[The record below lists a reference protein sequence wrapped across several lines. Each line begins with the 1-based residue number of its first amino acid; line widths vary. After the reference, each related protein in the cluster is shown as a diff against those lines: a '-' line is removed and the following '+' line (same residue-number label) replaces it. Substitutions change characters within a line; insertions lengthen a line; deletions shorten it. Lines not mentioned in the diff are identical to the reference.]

1 MSEKILVPVLGES
14 ITEATVSKWLK
25 NEGDKVEADEPIVE
39 LETEDSAE
47 DKEADAAVENVSEEE
62 EKKAKKE
69 DELEDYSKG
78 VQKRIAT
85 LTKKM
90 REQERAAN
98 SAYEYAQSLQAENQ
112 KLKQSSTQ
120 LNKNYLTEAQNRLNS
135 QRAQANAVLKNAYQE
150 QDWDKVTKAQSI
162 LDKITVEESRLAN
175 TTPVKVEQPTI
186 YQNYQAPSQMQ
197 ASVQQPAQ
205 PDPAAEDWASK
216 NEWFGEDETMN
227 LAAFN
232 IHRKLVEE
240 EGFDTSDATYY
251 DEIDKRIRTEF
262 PHKFSTGDEVKSN
275 GKMQQNVAPA
285 GRSDS
290 SGRKRQVKLSASE
303 VQMAKRL
310 NVPLSEYAKYIK
322 R

>member
-1 MSEKILVPVLGES
+1 MQEPEMNEELQQDSIEDGE
-14 ITEATVSKWLK
+14 
-25 NEGDKVEADEPIVE
+25 IVE
-39 LETEDSAE
+39 LETEESAE
-47 DKEADAAVENVSEEE
+47 DKEADAVVENVSEEE
-62 EKKAKKE
+62 EKKVKKE

-112 KLKQSSTQ
+112 QLKQSSTQ
-120 LNKNYLTEAQNRLNS
+120 LNKNYLSEAQNRLNS

-150 QDWDKVTKAQSI
+150 QDWDKVTKAQGI
-162 LDKITVEESRLAN
+162 LDKITVEESKLAN
-175 TTPVKVEQPTI
+175 TTPVQVEQPTN
-186 YQNYQAPSQMQ
+186 YQNYQAPMQ
-197 ASVQQPAQ
+197 QQAPVQQQAQ

-216 NEWFGEDETMN
+216 NEWFGEDETMT

-232 IHRKLVEE
+232 IHRKLIEE
-240 EGFDTSDATYY
+240 EGFDTSDTTYY

-275 GKMQQNVAPA
+275 NKMQQNVASV

-310 NVPLSEYAKYIK
+310 NVPLGEYAKYIK

>member
-1 MSEKILVPVLGES
+1 MLEPEVNEEIQQES
-14 ITEATVSKWLK
+14 IE
-25 NEGDKVEADEPIVE
+25 EGQIVE
-39 LETEDSAE
+39 LEAE
-47 DKEADAAVENVSEEE
+47 ESSDEAADAAIEEVPVEEV
-62 EKKAKKE
+62 KKE
-69 DELEDYSKG
+69 EELEDYSKG

-98 SAYEYAQSLQAENQ
+98 SAYEYAQALQAENQ
-112 KLKQSSTQ
+112 NLKQSSTQ
-120 LNKNYLTEAQNRLNS
+120 LNKNYLSEAQNRLNS
-135 QRAQANAVLKNAYQE
+135 QRAQANSVLKTAYQD
-150 QDWDKVTKAQSI
+150 QDWDKVTKAQGI
-162 LDKITVEESRLAN
+162 LDKITVEESKLAN
-175 TTPVKVEQPTI
+175 TKPVAVEQPTN
-186 YQNYQAPSQMQ
+186 YQNYQAPMQ
-197 ASVQQPAQ
+197 QQAPVQQQAK
-205 PDPAAEDWASK
+205 PDPEAEDWAGK
-216 NEWFGEDETMN
+216 NTWFGEDETMT

-232 IHRKLVEE
+232 IHRKLIEE
-240 EGFDTSDATYY
+240 EGFDTSDPTYY

-275 GKMQQNVAPA
+275 SKMQQNVAPA

>member
-1 MSEKILVPVLGES
+1 MQEPEMNEELQQEPIEDGE
-14 ITEATVSKWLK
+14 
-25 NEGDKVEADEPIVE
+25 IVE
-39 LETEDSAE
+39 LEAE
-47 DKEADAAVENVSEEE
+47 ESSDDKESEVAIENVSEQEN
-62 EKKAKKE
+62 KQVKKE

-112 KLKQSSTQ
+112 QLKQSSTQ
-120 LNKNYLTEAQNRLNS
+120 LNKNYLSEAQNRLNS

-150 QDWDKVTKAQSI
+150 QDWDKVTKAQGI
-162 LDKITVEESRLAN
+162 LDKITVEESRLVN
-175 TTPVKVEQPTI
+175 SKPVQVEQTTS
-186 YQNYQAPSQMQ
+186 YQNYQAPIQQQ
-197 ASVQQPAQ
+197 APVQQPAK
-205 PDPAAEDWASK
+205 PDPEAENWASK
-216 NEWFGEDETMN
+216 NEWFGEDETMT

-232 IHRKLVEE
+232 IHRKLIEE
-240 EGFDTSDATYY
+240 EGFDTSDTTYY

-275 GKMQQNVAPA
+275 SKMQQNVAPA

-310 NVPLSEYAKYIK
+310 NVPLGEYAKYIK

>member
-1 MSEKILVPVLGES
+1 MLEPEVNEEIQQES
-14 ITEATVSKWLK
+14 IE
-25 NEGDKVEADEPIVE
+25 EGQIVE
-39 LETEDSAE
+39 LEAE
-47 DKEADAAVENVSEEE
+47 ESSDEAADAAIEEVPVEEV
-62 EKKAKKE
+62 KKE
-69 DELEDYSKG
+69 EELEDYSKG

-98 SAYEYAQSLQAENQ
+98 SAYEYAQALQAENQ
-112 KLKQSSTQ
+112 NLKQSSTQ
-120 LNKNYLTEAQNRLNS
+120 LNKNYLSEAQNRLNS
-135 QRAQANAVLKNAYQE
+135 QRAQANAVLKNAYQD
-150 QDWDKVTKAQSI
+150 QDWDKVTKAQGI
-162 LDKITVEESRLAN
+162 LDKITVEESKLAN
-175 TTPVKVEQPTI
+175 TKSVAVEQPTN
-186 YQNYQAPSQMQ
+186 YQNYQAPMQ
-197 ASVQQPAQ
+197 QQAPVQQQAK
-205 PDPAAEDWASK
+205 PDPEAEDWAGK
-216 NEWFGEDETMN
+216 NTWFGEDETMT

-232 IHRKLVEE
+232 IHRKLIEE
-240 EGFDTSDATYY
+240 EGFDTSDSTYY

-275 GKMQQNVAPA
+275 SKMQQNVAPA

>member
-1 MSEKILVPVLGES
+1 MLEPEVNEEIQQES
-14 ITEATVSKWLK
+14 IE
-25 NEGDKVEADEPIVE
+25 EGQIVE
-39 LETEDSAE
+39 LEAE
-47 DKEADAAVENVSEEE
+47 ESSDEAADAVIEEVPVEEV
-62 EKKAKKE
+62 KKE
-69 DELEDYSKG
+69 EELEDYSKG

-98 SAYEYAQSLQAENQ
+98 SAYEYAQALQAENQ
-112 KLKQSSTQ
+112 NLKQSSTQ
-120 LNKNYLTEAQNRLNS
+120 LNKNYLSEAQNRLNS
-135 QRAQANAVLKNAYQE
+135 QRAQANAVLKNAYQD
-150 QDWDKVTKAQSI
+150 QDWDKVTKAQGI
-162 LDKITVEESRLAN
+162 LDKITVEESKLAN
-175 TTPVKVEQPTI
+175 TKSVAVEQPTN
-186 YQNYQAPSQMQ
+186 YQNYQAPMQ
-197 ASVQQPAQ
+197 QQAPVQQQAK
-205 PDPAAEDWASK
+205 PDPEAEDWAGK
-216 NEWFGEDETMN
+216 NTWFGEDETMT

-232 IHRKLVEE
+232 IHRKLIEE
-240 EGFDTSDATYY
+240 EGFDTSDPTYY

-275 GKMQQNVAPA
+275 SKMQQNVAPA

>member
-1 MSEKILVPVLGES
+1 MPEPEMNEELQQPIEDGE
-14 ITEATVSKWLK
+14 
-25 NEGDKVEADEPIVE
+25 IVE
-39 LETEDSAE
+39 LEAEEVSE
-47 DKEADAAVENVSEEE
+47 DKEALAAVEDVSVEED
-62 EKKAKKE
+62 KQVKKE

-98 SAYEYAQSLQAENQ
+98 SAYEYAQALQAENQ
-112 KLKQSSTQ
+112 NLKQSSTQ
-120 LNKNYLTEAQNRLNS
+120 ANKNYLSEAQNRLTS
-135 QRAQANAVLKNAYQE
+135 QRAQANAVLKSAYQE
-150 QDWDKVTKAQSI
+150 QDWDKVTKAQGI
-162 LDKITVEESRLAN
+162 LDKITVEESKLAN
-175 TTPVKVEQPTI
+175 SKPVVEQAQPN
-186 YQNYQAPSQMQ
+186 NYQTYQQPMQQQQQQM
-197 ASVQQPAQ
+197 VQQQAQ
-205 PDPAAEDWASK
+205 PDPDAEQWADK
-216 NEWFGEDETMN
+216 NEWFGQDETMT

-232 IHRKLVEE
+232 IHRKLIEE
-240 EGFDTSDATYY
+240 EGFDTSDSTYY
-251 DEIDKRIRTEF
+251 DEIDQRIRTEF
-262 PHKFSTGDEVKSN
+262 PHKFSTGDEVNSN
-275 GKMQQNVAPA
+275 SKMQQNVAPA

>member
-1 MSEKILVPVLGES
+1 MLESEVNEEIQQEVIEDGE
-14 ITEATVSKWLK
+14 
-25 NEGDKVEADEPIVE
+25 IVE
-39 LETEDSAE
+39 LDAE
-47 DKEADAAVENVSEEE
+47 ESSDDEAKAAIDDISVEEE
-62 EKKAKKE
+62 QQVKKE

-78 VQKRIAT
+78 VKKRIAT

-98 SAYEYAQSLQAENQ
+98 SAYEYAQSLQVENQ
-112 KLKQSSTQ
+112 NLKQSSTQ
-120 LNKNYLTEAQNRLNS
+120 LNKNYLSEAQNRLNS
-135 QRAQANAVLKNAYQE
+135 QRAQANAVLKNAYQD
-150 QDWDKVTKAQSI
+150 QDWDKVTKAQGI
-162 LDKITVEESRLAN
+162 LDKITVEESKLAN
-175 TTPVKVEQPTI
+175 SKPVVEQPT
-186 YQNYQAPSQMQ
+186 NYQTYQQPMQQQQQQM
-197 ASVQQPAQ
+197 VQQQ
-205 PDPAAEDWASK
+205 TEPDPDAEQWADK
-216 NEWFGEDETMN
+216 NEWFGQDETMT
-227 LAAFN
+227 LTAFN
-232 IHRKLVEE
+232 IHRKLIEE
-240 EGFDTSDATYY
+240 EGFDTSDPAYY

-275 GKMQQNVAPA
+275 SKMQQNVAPA

>member
-1 MSEKILVPVLGES
+1 MLEPEVNEEIQQES
-14 ITEATVSKWLK
+14 IE
-25 NEGDKVEADEPIVE
+25 EGQIVE
-39 LETEDSAE
+39 LEAE
-47 DKEADAAVENVSEEE
+47 ESSDEAADAAIEEVSVEEV
-62 EKKAKKE
+62 KKE
-69 DELEDYSKG
+69 EELEDYSKG

-98 SAYEYAQSLQAENQ
+98 SAYEYAQALQAENQ
-112 KLKQSSTQ
+112 NLKQSSTQ
-120 LNKNYLTEAQNRLNS
+120 LNKNYLSEAQNRLNS
-135 QRAQANAVLKNAYQE
+135 QRAQANSVLKTAYQD
-150 QDWDKVTKAQSI
+150 QDWDKVTKAQGI
-162 LDKITVEESRLAN
+162 LDKITVEESKLAN
-175 TTPVKVEQPTI
+175 TKSVAVEQPNN
-186 YQNYQAPSQMQ
+186 YQNYQVPMQQQAP
-197 ASVQQPAQ
+197 VQQQAK
-205 PDPAAEDWASK
+205 PDPEAEDWASK
-216 NEWFGEDETMN
+216 NEWFGENETMT

-232 IHRKLVEE
+232 IHRKLIEE
-240 EGFDTSDATYY
+240 EGFDTSDPTYY

-262 PHKFSTGDEVKSN
+262 PHKFSTGDEVKSAS
-275 GKMQQNVAPA
+275 KMQQNVAPA

>member
-1 MSEKILVPVLGES
+1 MQEPEMNEELQQDSIEDGE
-14 ITEATVSKWLK
+14 
-25 NEGDKVEADEPIVE
+25 IVE
-39 LETEDSAE
+39 LEAE
-47 DKEADAAVENVSEEE
+47 DKEADAAVENVSEQED
-62 EKKAKKE
+62 KQVKKE

-112 KLKQSSTQ
+112 QLKKSSTQ
-120 LNKNYLTEAQNRLNS
+120 LNKNYLSEAQNRLNS

-150 QDWDKVTKAQSI
+150 QDWDKVTKAQGI
-162 LDKITVEESRLAN
+162 LDKITVEESKLAN
-175 TTPVKVEQPTI
+175 TKPVQVEQPTN

-197 ASVQQPAQ
+197 TPVQQQAQ
-205 PDPAAEDWASK
+205 PDPEAEDWASK
-216 NEWFGEDETMN
+216 NEWFGEDETMT

-232 IHRKLVEE
+232 IHRKLIEE
-240 EGFDTSDATYY
+240 EGFDTSDTTYY

>member
-1 MSEKILVPVLGES
+1 MQEPQMNEEVQQDPIEDGE
-14 ITEATVSKWLK
+14 
-25 NEGDKVEADEPIVE
+25 IVE
-39 LETEDSAE
+39 LETEESAE

-62 EKKAKKE
+62 EKKVKKE

-112 KLKQSSTQ
+112 QLKQSSTQ
-120 LNKNYLTEAQNRLNS
+120 LNKNYLSEAQNRLNS

-150 QDWDKVTKAQSI
+150 QDWDKVTKAQGI
-162 LDKITVEESRLAN
+162 LDKITVEESKLAN
-175 TTPVKVEQPTI
+175 TTPVQVEQPTN
-186 YQNYQAPSQMQ
+186 YQNYQAPMQ
-197 ASVQQPAQ
+197 QQAPVQQQAQ

-216 NEWFGEDETMN
+216 NEWFGEDETMT

-240 EGFDTSDATYY
+240 EGFDTSDTTYY

-275 GKMQQNVAPA
+275 SKMQQNVAPA

-310 NVPLSEYAKYIK
+310 NVPLGEYAKYIK

>member
-1 MSEKILVPVLGES
+1 MQEPEMNEELQQDSIEDGE
-14 ITEATVSKWLK
+14 
-25 NEGDKVEADEPIVE
+25 IVE
-39 LETEDSAE
+39 LEAE

-62 EKKAKKE
+62 DKKVTKE

-112 KLKQSSTQ
+112 QLKKSSTQ
-120 LNKNYLTEAQNRLNS
+120 LNKNYLSEAQNRLNS

-150 QDWDKVTKAQSI
+150 QDWDKVTKAQGI
-162 LDKITVEESRLAN
+162 LDKITVEESKLAN
-175 TTPVKVEQPTI
+175 TKPVQVEQPTN

-197 ASVQQPAQ
+197 TPVQQQAQ

-216 NEWFGEDETMN
+216 NEWFGEDETMT

-240 EGFDTSDATYY
+240 EGFDTSDTTYY

>member
-1 MSEKILVPVLGES
+1 MQEPEMNEELQQDSIEDGE
-14 ITEATVSKWLK
+14 
-25 NEGDKVEADEPIVE
+25 IVE
-39 LETEDSAE
+39 LETEESVE
-47 DKEADAAVENVSEEE
+47 DKETEVAIENVSEQEN
-62 EKKAKKE
+62 KQVKKE

-112 KLKQSSTQ
+112 QLKQSSTQ
-120 LNKNYLTEAQNRLNS
+120 LNKNYLSEAQNRLNS

-150 QDWDKVTKAQSI
+150 QDWDKVTKAQGI
-162 LDKITVEESRLAN
+162 LDKITVEESKLAN
-175 TTPVKVEQPTI
+175 NTPVQVEQPTS
-186 YQNYQAPSQMQ
+186 YQNYQAPIQQQ
-197 ASVQQPAQ
+197 APVQQQAQ
-205 PDPAAEDWASK
+205 PDPAAENWASK
-216 NEWFGEDETMN
+216 NEWFGEDETMT

-240 EGFDTSDATYY
+240 EGFDTSDTTYY

-275 GKMQQNVAPA
+275 SKMQQNVAPA

>member
-1 MSEKILVPVLGES
+1 MQEPEMNEEIQQEPIEDGE
-14 ITEATVSKWLK
+14 
-25 NEGDKVEADEPIVE
+25 IVE

-112 KLKQSSTQ
+112 KLKASSTQ

-150 QDWDKVTKAQSI
+150 QDWDKVTKAQGI

-175 TTPVKVEQPTI
+175 TTPVQVEQPTN
-186 YQNYQAPSQMQ
+186 YQNYQAPSQ
-197 ASVQQPAQ
+197 APAPVQQPAQ

-216 NEWFGEDETMN
+216 NEWFGEDETMT